1 VCVLCFLALRELF
14 VIALIACVVL
24 LLIGLYAVVAKRN
37 IIKIIIGF
45 SLIEYAVNLFF
56 ALVGFKTGALPPI
69 ITDVNQARNFVDPVP
84 QALVLTAIVIGLA
97 TTALMLALAMRIY
110 EKYRTF
116 DITEIKRLNG

>member
-1 VCVLCFLALRELF
+1 MAMF
-14 VIALIACVVL
+14 ACMAL

-37 IIKIIIGF
+37 IIRIIIGF
-45 SLIEYAVNLFF
+45 SLVEYAVNLFF
-56 ALVGFKTGALPPI
+56 ALVGFKRNGIPPI
-69 ITDVNQARNFVDPVP
+69 ITDVAQSRGNLVDPVP

-116 DITEIKRLNG
+116 DITEIRRLKG

>member
-1 VCVLCFLALRELF
+1 MLALLACVL
-14 VIALIACVVL
+14 LI
-24 LLIGLYAVVAKRN
+24 LIGLYAVVTKRN
-37 IIKIIIGF
+37 ILKIIIGF

-56 ALVGFKTGALPPI
+56 ALVGFKRDALPPI
-69 ITDVNQARNFVDPVP
+69 ITDLAQPRNFVDPVP

-116 DITEIKRLNG
+116 DITEIKRLKG